1 MRLQG
6 LAIPFITRA
15 DGTLVTMP
23 PEQLPLKAEMANV
36 PFIIG
41 EWSSRR
47 TVNHLLMLLKATS
60 KTKERCS
67 PSRISMS
74 RVLCSSF
81 RP

>member
-6 LAIPFITRA
+6 LAIPFITHA

-41 EWSSRR
+41 E
-47 TVNHLLMLLKATS
+47 
-60 KTKERCS
+60 
-67 PSRISMS
+67 
-74 RVLCSSF
+74 
-81 RP
+81 